1 MASASDELRSLV
13 ACLDRLDL
21 PSGTE
26 YGCPDCGRYVPSE
39 SARQSYLDIYRLHP
53 DLAAGYLRSCQE
65 HAPDCEYG
73 PLLDRCRE
81 LVNTPTKGEE

>member
-1 MASASDELRSLV
+1 MDCPDLLRTLV
-13 ACLDRLDL
+13 LCLDRLDL

-26 YGCPDCGRYVPSE
+26 YGCPDCGHYVPSE
-39 SARQSYLDIYRLHP
+39 SARQDYLDLYRGHP
-53 DLAAGYLRSCQE
+53 GLTEEYIRSCQK

-81 LVNTPTKGEE
+81 LVSQTA

>member
-1 MASASDELRSLV
+1 MSDGLLRRLV

-26 YGCPDCGRYVPSE
+26 YGCPDCGRYVPSA
-39 SARQSYLDIYRLHP
+39 SAQQAYLDIYRHHP
-53 DLAAGYLRSCQE
+53 VLAAEYRASVEE

-73 PLLDRCRE
+73 PLPRECRQ
-81 LVNTPTKGEE
+81 LLGERAAD